1 MSEFNN
7 TLWADTKFS
16 NNYIDKSNSFLPYR
30 KEIIEI
36 FLSYCDYFI
45 SKNGNIKI
53 MELGCGDGYTANKIL
68 SNNKIEKAVLIDG
81 SNQMLMAA
89 KERLNK
95 FNNIEYRHISFQDLI
110 NKQEI
115 TGKYNLI
122 FSSLAIHHLTL
133 EEKGKLYR
141 LIYDLL
147 LTDGSFI
154 NYDVVLPLSLNLE
167 PWYLDIW
174 KNWIENN
181 EQANPSLN
189 NIPQQYKDN
198 KDNIPSS
205 LEEQLKIL
213 NDIGF
218 NNVDCYF
225 KYGVFAVFGGKK
237 I

>member
-1 MSEFNN
+1 V
-7 TLWADTKFS
+7 
-16 NNYIDKSNSFLPYR
+16 
-30 KEIIEI
+30 
-36 FLSYCDYFI
+36 
-45 SKNGNIKI
+45 
-53 MELGCGDGYTANKIL
+53 ELGCGDGYIANKIL

-133 EEKGKLYR
+133 EEKEKLYR
-141 LIYDLL
+141 LIFDLL

-154 NYDVVLPLSLNLE
+154 NYDVVLPSSLNLE

-174 KNWIENN
+174 KNWIESN
-181 EQANPSLN
+181 EQANPNLN